1 MKEII
6 RMKKEFSLLI
16 VFLVCGVLMGQT
28 ATNDPLKIPYYIP
41 KSPEATAFAKYG
53 DIQAGEYTGIPDISI
68 PIHEVKSG
76 ELSVPIKLSYHASG
90 IQVGQEATW
99 VGLGWNLIAGGS
111 ITYTPV
117 GGNDQINPVSTFPWS
132 DRKKL
137 LDYIKTGVGDPS
149 LGGRGTEDQYI
160 GWTCGFETQ
169 PSTAQVTGP
178 AITAGLW
185 GQGEIDIYSANFL
198 NYSFKFFMH
207 PQTNTPVIIGRKNKC
222 KIELNGNVF
231 IITGEDGIKYF
242 FGSEAIEWGN
252 SYKNAWHL
260 SQIVSPNGQSIAFN
274 YKSFGITQTI
284 ASMNERYGVN
294 FPKCYTQLP
303 LIRSYNE
310 SPPIYSK
317 YLTSIETNN
326 EKVTFNT
333 DSSRIDIKGNAR
345 RLKSI
350 QVIDKTTNTEIQRHS
365 FTYDYFTGSTVGGDY
380 TTDDTFNT
388 TYQENINVLSKR
400 LKLISLTRH
409 DANLTKGEEYSFAY
423 NESISLPMK
432 TSFSRDY
439 WGYYNGQENS
449 STLMPNN
456 AQHTLIPNIFDL
468 TLQNGDYLNI
478 PDSLLLTK
486 GANRGASPLNITAGM
501 LQSINFPTGGK
512 TVFKFEPNTFS
523 NQTYISAEDRNRL
536 LTHQEIIGYYNNPT
550 ASAQYNSVPFT
561 VNKRTMVHFTGT
573 IQGKTGAQ
581 PFTYDQLRDS
591 YIVIVNTT
599 NGHTIVHN
607 LAEINSDTFAGA
619 GYNKSWDENFYLD
632 AGNYT
637 LICSVP
643 SSLSYWG
650 YSNIVSAHI
659 SYDNYNLS
667 ILPNLTP
674 TGGGVRVQ
682 TITNYDINGK
692 FASEKKYTYK
702 GGKLLIPLNYLRVR
716 GLTGADDDGI
726 HGGLYFTKAYILSS
740 DSYNE
745 SAYTGIHVG
754 YDQVQVTSLSGS
766 NNNGKEIVSFQN
778 TLPKNTVSGYPVY
791 EYCYTNGDL
800 LNRTVLNASND
811 TIRTENNTYAF
822 SDFQREF
829 INFSVEDN
837 YVGPT
842 GLCTQPDFG
851 VPLNLKSYI
860 GHYTIIKFSNTSIWS
875 YLKSKETID
884 YLNGKKISSK
894 TEYAYNPLNYYP
906 REIKVTNSDN
916 KTRYTRFTYPVDYT
930 SSPYDLM
937 ISLHIIN
944 PVIEQSEYMGVV
956 PLRSTLTSYSWWGTN
971 NLGYP
976 LLKPNMVQTKT
987 GSSDYLTRII
997 FKNYD
1002 SIGNLLYA
1010 TKDDATRLVY
1020 LWGYNKTYPVA
1031 RIENAT
1037 MDQVNTAFGGSIP
1050 DLGVGGLSD
1059 TQISSLRNGL
1069 PDALIST
1076 YTYKSLVGITSVT
1089 DPRGITTNYA
1099 YDTFNRLYLARN
1111 DDKNITNRYRYGYQ
1125 NAPDNGQGGYT
1136 SLTVTVTTDGASYSI
1151 NATGSAT
1158 VSAVSDSK
1166 SYTYSWS
1173 LKNSNGTIL
1182 QTGTSSSFSY
1192 TCSQS
1197 GPLTVQCIVTDNTTG
1212 QTGTAA
1218 NTVMCYAA
1226 PTASVTIGASYYM
1239 LNGTGSATVAAGS
1252 GSGNFSYAW
1261 SLKNSSGTVLQT
1273 STSSSFSYTCSQV
1286 GILTVQCVVTD
1297 NTTGQTTTDTKTV
1310 PCYTVPTATVTIGAS
1325 YYMLNGTGNATV
1337 ATDSGSGSFSYAWS
1351 LINSSGTVLQTATT
1365 SLFNY
1370 TCSQAGTLTVQCVV
1384 TDNTTGQTATNSK
1397 TVACYTIPT
1406 TTVTAGA
1413 TYYKINDT
1421 GNATATAT
1429 GGTGSYT
1436 YSWSL
1441 KNSVGTILQSA
1452 TTNSFSYT
1460 CSQAGI
1466 LTIQCVATDN
1476 TTGQSGGATTTVPCY
1491 APMTAATAI
1500 GASYYV
1506 LNNTG
1511 NGTITPSG
1519 GSGNYLYYWYLKNS
1533 GGTTLQS
1540 GTTNPF
1546 TFTCSQTGTLTVQ
1559 FVTVDKTSGQTLI
1572 DYKTVPCYAPPTV
1585 SIQVESN
1592 YYLLNNTGS
1601 AIAYTGGGSGS
1612 HSYSWSLKNNSGTI
1626 LQTGTSSSFSYTCSQ
1641 VGTLTVQCVVTDN
1654 TTGQTGTATNTVICY
1669 AAPTAS
1675 VTIGASYYMLNG
1687 TGSATVAAGSGSG
1700 NFSYAW
1706 SLKNSSGT
1714 VLQTSTSSSFSYTC
1728 SQVGILT
1735 VQCVVTDNTTG
1746 QTTTDTKTVPCYTVP
1761 TATVTIG
1768 ASYYMLNGTGNATV
1782 ATDSGSGS
1790 FSYAWS
1796 LINSSGTVL
1805 QTATTSLFNYTCSQ
1819 AGTLTVQCVVTDNTT
1834 GQTATNSKTVACYT
1848 IPTTTV
1854 TAGATYYKI
1863 NDTGNATAT
1872 ATGGTG
1878 SYTYSWSLKNSVG
1891 TILQSATTNS
1901 FSYTCSQAG
1910 ILTIQCVATDNTTGQ
1925 SGGATTTVPCYAPM
1939 TAATAIGASYYVL
1952 NNTGNGTI
1960 TPSGGSGNY
1969 LYYWYLKNS
1978 GGTTLQSGTTNP
1990 FTFTCS
1996 QTGTLT
2002 VQFVTV
2008 DKTTGQTLIDYKT
2021 IPCYPVI
2028 IPQTITVYPGTSSC
2042 NYGATGTAMLG
2053 SSGGSGN
2060 FTYNWYLKNS
2070 LGTVFSCLLNTT
2082 SSSFSYNCGPVGI
2095 LTLQCVSTD
2104 NIIGTSTTASANI
2117 TCNAVVVSSSNF
2129 TFQSGYKNAYNSL
2142 SSNGTAV
2149 SFVLS
2154 FSNSSQMNVGVNYYV
2169 ATLCQGCQPIV
2180 TRTIK
2185 FDSGGRTWEATFNP
2199 DKSVYCKI
2207 VVGTY
2212 LPAGSGMGISSS
2224 YNLW

>member
-1 MKEII
+1 
-6 RMKKEFSLLI
+6 
-16 VFLVCGVLMGQT
+16 
-28 ATNDPLKIPYYIP
+28 
-41 KSPEATAFAKYG
+41 
-53 DIQAGEYTGIPDISI
+53 
-68 PIHEVKSG
+68 
-76 ELSVPIKLSYHASG
+76 
-90 IQVGQEATW
+90 
-99 VGLGWNLIAGGS
+99 
-111 ITYTPV
+111 
-117 GGNDQINPVSTFPWS
+117 
-132 DRKKL
+132 
-137 LDYIKTGVGDPS
+137 
-149 LGGRGTEDQYI
+149 
-160 GWTCGFETQ
+160 
-169 PSTAQVTGP
+169 
-178 AITAGLW
+178 
-185 GQGEIDIYSANFL
+185 
-198 NYSFKFFMH
+198 
-207 PQTNTPVIIGRKNKC
+207 
-222 KIELNGNVF
+222 
-231 IITGEDGIKYF
+231 
-242 FGSEAIEWGN
+242 
-252 SYKNAWHL
+252 
-260 SQIVSPNGQSIAFN
+260 
-274 YKSFGITQTI
+274 
-284 ASMNERYGVN
+284 
-294 FPKCYTQLP
+294 
-303 LIRSYNE
+303 
-310 SPPIYSK
+310 
-317 YLTSIETNN
+317 
-326 EKVTFNT
+326 
-333 DSSRIDIKGNAR
+333 
-345 RLKSI
+345 
-350 QVIDKTTNTEIQRHS
+350 
-365 FTYDYFTGSTVGGDY
+365 
-380 TTDDTFNT
+380 
-388 TYQENINVLSKR
+388 
-400 LKLISLTRH
+400 
-409 DANLTKGEEYSFAY
+409 
-423 NESISLPMK
+423 
-432 TSFSRDY
+432 
-439 WGYYNGQENS
+439 
-449 STLMPNN
+449 
-456 AQHTLIPNIFDL
+456 
-468 TLQNGDYLNI
+468 
-478 PDSLLLTK
+478 
-486 GANRGASPLNITAGM
+486 
-501 LQSINFPTGGK
+501 
-512 TVFKFEPNTFS
+512 
-523 NQTYISAEDRNRL
+523 
-536 LTHQEIIGYYNNPT
+536 
-550 ASAQYNSVPFT
+550 
-561 VNKRTMVHFTGT
+561 
-573 IQGKTGAQ
+573 
-581 PFTYDQLRDS
+581 
-591 YIVIVNTT
+591 
-599 NGHTIVHN
+599 
-607 LAEINSDTFAGA
+607 
-619 GYNKSWDENFYLD
+619 
-632 AGNYT
+632 
-637 LICSVP
+637 
-643 SSLSYWG
+643 
-650 YSNIVSAHI
+650 
-659 SYDNYNLS
+659 
-667 ILPNLTP
+667 
-674 TGGGVRVQ
+674 
-682 TITNYDINGK
+682 
-692 FASEKKYTYK
+692 
-702 GGKLLIPLNYLRVR
+702 
-716 GLTGADDDGI
+716 
-726 HGGLYFTKAYILSS
+726 
-740 DSYNE
+740 
-745 SAYTGIHVG
+745 
-754 YDQVQVTSLSGS
+754 
-766 NNNGKEIVSFQN
+766 
-778 TLPKNTVSGYPVY
+778 
-791 EYCYTNGDL
+791 

-1559 FVTVDKTSGQTLI
+1559 FVTVDKT
-1572 DYKTVPCYAPPTV
+1572 
-1585 SIQVESN
+1585 
-1592 YYLLNNTGS
+1592 
-1601 AIAYTGGGSGS
+1601 
-1612 HSYSWSLKNNSGTI
+1612 
-1626 LQTGTSSSFSYTCSQ
+1626 
-1641 VGTLTVQCVVTDN
+1641 
-1654 TTGQTGTATNTVICY
+1654 
-1669 AAPTAS
+1669 
-1675 VTIGASYYMLNG
+1675 
-1687 TGSATVAAGSGSG
+1687 
-1700 NFSYAW
+1700 
-1706 SLKNSSGT
+1706 
-1714 VLQTSTSSSFSYTC
+1714 
-1728 SQVGILT
+1728 
-1735 VQCVVTDNTTG
+1735 
-1746 QTTTDTKTVPCYTVP
+1746 
-1761 TATVTIG
+1761 
-1768 ASYYMLNGTGNATV
+1768 
-1782 ATDSGSGS
+1782 
-1790 FSYAWS
+1790 
-1796 LINSSGTVL
+1796 
-1805 QTATTSLFNYTCSQ
+1805 
-1819 AGTLTVQCVVTDNTT
+1819 
-1834 GQTATNSKTVACYT
+1834 
-1848 IPTTTV
+1848 
-1854 TAGATYYKI
+1854 
-1863 NDTGNATAT
+1863 
-1872 ATGGTG
+1872 
-1878 SYTYSWSLKNSVG
+1878 
-1891 TILQSATTNS
+1891 
-1901 FSYTCSQAG
+1901 
-1910 ILTIQCVATDNTTGQ
+1910 
-1925 SGGATTTVPCYAPM
+1925 
-1939 TAATAIGASYYVL
+1939 
-1952 NNTGNGTI
+1952 
-1960 TPSGGSGNY
+1960 
-1969 LYYWYLKNS
+1969 
-1978 GGTTLQSGTTNP
+1978 
-1990 FTFTCS
+1990 
-1996 QTGTLT
+1996 
-2002 VQFVTV
+2002 
-2008 DKTTGQTLIDYKT
+2008 TGQTLIDYKT

-2169 ATLCQGCQPIV
+2169 ATLCQGSQPIV